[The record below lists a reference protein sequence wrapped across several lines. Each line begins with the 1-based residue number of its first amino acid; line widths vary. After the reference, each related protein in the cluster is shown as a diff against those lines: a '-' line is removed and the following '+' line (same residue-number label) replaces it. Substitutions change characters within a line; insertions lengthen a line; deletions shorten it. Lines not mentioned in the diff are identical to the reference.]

1 MDSKDLGYLH
11 TFWGFVK
18 DQELGTFM
26 DQVDV
31 GDTMAE
37 LGLNQILETGGF
49 SATNNGDRMENNQET
64 LGQKTGSVETPWD
77 HRYTVFRQTP
87 FFFRKIGGN
96 MKQNRWKK
104 SLSTN
109 VD

>member
-1 MDSKDLGYLH
+1 
-11 TFWGFVK
+11 
-18 DQELGTFM
+18 M